1 MNFTFFF
8 HLSVGRAVALF
19 EPVRIVRVL
28 LHWRTIWPVGQG
40 LESVN
45 KSLGELQAEEEC
57 EEEDEE
63 DDEWM

>member
-1 MNFTFFF
+1 M
-8 HLSVGRAVALF
+8 
-19 EPVRIVRVL
+19 L
-28 LHWRTIWPVGQG
+28 LHRRTIWPVGQG

-57 EEEDEE
+57 DEEDEE

>member
-1 MNFTFFF
+1 M
-8 HLSVGRAVALF
+8 HR
-19 EPVRIVRVL
+19 
-28 LHWRTIWPVGQG
+28 RTIWPVGQG